1 MIKFQVRLPKE
12 LVDDISLIAEFKN
25 MTASELVRT
34 LLLNYQAKDSVQQ
47 ALTSLKAAQR
57 NFGL

>member
-1 MIKFQVRLPKE
+1 
-12 LVDDISLIAEFKN
+12 